1 MIKRWV
7 CRIVGHKDEPLK
19 QGRAGDNFVKCR
31 RCGRELNVSQE
42 HGPPPPPP
50 PPAFDLSL

>member
-7 CRIVGHKDEPLK
+7 CMIVGHKDERLK

-31 RCGRELNVSQE
+31 RCGREVNVPRDE
-42 HGPPPPPP
+42 PTRPPPQPPFV
-50 PPAFDLSL
+50 AG